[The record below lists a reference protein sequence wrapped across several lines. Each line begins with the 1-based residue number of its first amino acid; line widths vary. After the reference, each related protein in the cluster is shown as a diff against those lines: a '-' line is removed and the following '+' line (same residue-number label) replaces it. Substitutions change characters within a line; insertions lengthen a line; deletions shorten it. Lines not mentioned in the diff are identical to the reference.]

1 MAEGIGFVK
10 FFFRKRGYPF
20 GIAHINAL
28 FVGGENAAAT
38 YNVGCWKVSH

>member
-10 FFFRKRGYPF
+10 FFFRKKEVTF

-28 FVGGENAAAT
+28 LVGDENAAAT